1 MANDKKITL
10 HPIRGQALLNFID
23 RINADEYELSV
34 YDTEVLERVHLKQE
48 EKSFENGEILSDG
61 LVFKGDCLSTCAW
74 LLDNNVKVDLVY
86 IDPPFASGADYSA
99 KIKLRSRI
107 SEKNKTNKDELTS
120 GNSSLEEIMYGDI
133 FSKESYLNW
142 IYIRLLAIK
151 EVMSDKAS
159 IYVHLDWHIGH
170 YVKIL
175 MDEIF
180 GENNFRNEIIW
191 KYTGSRSPEFDF
203 AKKHDVIFRYS
214 KTDDVVFNPIFEDYA
229 KGTVDR
235 FDQTEV
241 VDGVVR
247 KFKITYRDGKEY
259 KTYMNEGKRV
269 EDVWD
274 MAMVMKNSSE
284 NVDYATQKP
293 QKLLQRII
301 EASSNQGMVVADFF
315 GGSGVTAKVA
325 KELGRK
331 FVTCDVGQNALNKI
345 RDGLSDEKAR
355 FEVIKIE
362 DGLDVFKNTSQMKK
376 AIQLCGGL
384 PATGCSDLW
393 MAKLPI
399 ENEEMALVHLVDNT
413 TILDRGYLE
422 LRLERMIRESIT
434 CDYKNYLMVYVFKDD
449 KVTQRFVDTFIEKKG
464 GGIKVKLCSIDA
476 LMKDEATFKLKLSN
490 CAKGSIEKEDERFKV
505 KIESFSSPYLY
516 QKIKKI
522 NEKKEA
528 AQQLKISE
536 QGYEFIENIQF
547 DWTFNPDGSWS
558 SDLERTVPEKGMT
571 DEMFIFDL
579 PTDVFRLKI
588 RDISGEEIMLSSSD
602 LEVKK

>member
-1 MANDKKITL
+1 
-10 HPIRGQALLNFID
+10 
-23 RINADEYELSV
+23 
-34 YDTEVLERVHLKQE
+34 
-48 EKSFENGEILSDG
+48 
-61 LVFKGDCLSTCAW
+61 
-74 LLDNNVKVDLVY
+74 
-86 IDPPFASGADYSA
+86 
-99 KIKLRSRI
+99 
-107 SEKNKTNKDELTS
+107 
-120 GNSSLEEIMYGDI
+120 
-133 FSKESYLNW
+133 
-142 IYIRLLAIK
+142 
-151 EVMSDKAS
+151 MS
-159 IYVHLDWHIGH
+159 
-170 YVKIL
+170 
-175 MDEIF
+175 
-180 GENNFRNEIIW
+180 NE
-191 KYTGSRSPEFDF
+191 YTGYP
-203 AKKHDVIFRYS
+203 
-214 KTDDVVFNPIFEDYA
+214 
-229 KGTVDR
+229 
-235 FDQTEV
+235 
-241 VDGVVR
+241 
-247 KFKITYRDGKEY
+247 
-259 KTYMNEGKRV
+259 
-269 EDVWD
+269 
-274 MAMVMKNSSE
+274 
-284 NVDYATQKP
+284 TQKP
-293 QKLLQRII
+293 SELLQRII
-301 EASSNQGMVVADFF
+301 QVSSDEGMVVADFF

-355 FEVIKIE
+355 FEVIKID

-393 MAKLPI
+393 MAKLPM